1 MTIDYSTA
9 VWLAQTIFIV
19 AHVLLPGLIALGV
32 ASIHHKLTRRVCKGC
47 GESTQRCVCGDWK

>member
-32 ASIHHKLTRRVCKGC
+32 ASIHHKLTRRECKRC
-47 GESTQRCVCGDWK
+47 GQSVKRCMCED

>member
-47 GESTQRCVCGDWK
+47 GESTKRCVCGD